1 MSELVKVSGV
11 TTDVA
16 ERLRKIYLNCGRD
29 LREAD
34 VLADAR
40 DKKSPLHAY
49 FEWDDSVAAE
59 SHRLM
64 QASAL
69 IRRVRVEVIALPDSQ
84 PIKVRAFVARRDLP
98 AIAQTGEAGSYVA
111 IEDVAGQTAYET
123 SLREAIQRD
132 LQRIRARYDGV
143 SLLFEVASEVFGD

>member
-16 ERLRKIYLNCGRD
+16 ERLRKIYLKSGRD

-40 DKKSPLHAY
+40 DKASPLHSY
-49 FEWDDSVAAE
+49 FEWDDSAAAE
-59 SHRLM
+59 SFRLA

-84 PIKVRAFVARRDLP
+84 PIRVRAFVARRDLP

-123 SLREAIQRD
+123 SLRESIQRD
-132 LQRIRARYDGV
+132 LQRIRVRYENT
-143 SLLFEVASEVFGD
+143 SLLFEVASEVFCD